1 MTHRTPKSSYITS
14 DNNNQFTPFSVRFRS
29 RNLFLVGSLFL
40 LEPQNNE
47 LKFTTRT
54 RIKRDDEDENLRSNN
69 GVVCNGHGTIV
80 DDEKLKIVALEAVN
94 ASHVSFGGV
103 CGRWR

>member
-69 GVVCNGHGTIV
+69 GVVCNGHGGGSGYDEIV
-80 DDEKLKIVALEAVN
+80 GTVLVEKECAPM
-94 ASHVSFGGV
+94 
-103 CGRWR
+103 R